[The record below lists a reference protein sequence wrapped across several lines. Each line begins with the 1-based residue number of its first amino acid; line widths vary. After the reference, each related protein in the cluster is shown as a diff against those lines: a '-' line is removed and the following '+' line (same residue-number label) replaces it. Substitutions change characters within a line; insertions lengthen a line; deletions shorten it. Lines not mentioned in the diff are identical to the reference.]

1 MSVFWGAFTMRDPKQ
16 HQDNLAELFTM
27 YARGQV
33 KPRVTNHFSFEE
45 AGNAIQ
51 YVADRQALEKS
62 W

>member
-1 MSVFWGAFTMRDPKQ
+1 
-16 HQDNLAELFTM
+16 M

-51 YVADRQALEKS
+51 YVADRQALGKVVVTMD
-62 W
+62 